1 MKPVVALVGRPNVGK
16 STLFNALT
24 RSRTA
29 LVDDQPG
36 VTRDRLYGDAALDEK
51 SFIVVDT
58 GGLGH
63 DEDDLEAAID
73 WHVKQVIDDAD
84 RVFLIVDGRDG
95 IATYDEHIAAQ
106 LRSHAERVS
115 VVVNKT
121 EGVDAAT
128 AVADFQRLGLGQ
140 PFAVSAKRGDG
151 IEQLMQSVLQDVPV
165 CQDEIAGE
173 TAIDEAIPA
182 IAIVG
187 RPNVGKS
194 TLINRLLG
202 EERVIVQDCPGTTR
216 DSVSIPLARGDKHYL
231 LIDTAGVRRKARIQ
245 ANIEKYSVIKTI
257 QAIDRCNVAVMVLDA
272 HEGIT
277 EQDAAICGMILDAG
291 RSIVLAVNKW
301 DGLEEVARKRIRT
314 DIERRLP
321 FLPPCDVVFMSA
333 LHGSKVG
340 EILPAVERAFE
351 SAILKLP
358 TSLINRYL
366 GNALQALAP
375 PVYRGRPI
383 KLKYAQQSGVN
394 PPTIE
399 IYGNQVQGVPASYR
413 RYLSNYFG
421 KACKASG
428 TRIRIR
434 FRQSDNPYAGR
445 TRKKTKKK
453 SR

>member
-1 MKPVVALVGRPNVGK
+1 MKPVIALVGRPNVGK
-16 STLFNALT
+16 STLFNSLT
-24 RSRTA
+24 RSRAA

-36 VTRDRLYGDAALDEK
+36 VTRDRLYGDGEADGKA
-51 SFIVVDT
+51 FVVVDT

-63 DEDDLEAAID
+63 DEDDLEAVIG
-73 WHVKQVIDDAD
+73 WHVEQVIQEAD
-84 RVFLIVDGRDG
+84 QVFLIVDGREG
-95 IATYDEHIAAQ
+95 IAPYDEHIAAQ
-106 LRSHAERVS
+106 LRSYATKLS

-121 EGVDAAT
+121 EGVDAST
-128 AVADFQRLGLGQ
+128 AVADFQQLGLGQ
-140 PFAVSAKRGDG
+140 PFAISAKRGDG
-151 IEQLMQSVLQDVPV
+151 IEPLMQAVLHDISVQVDDVTS
-165 CQDEIAGE
+165 D
-173 TAIDEAIPA
+173 TTIDQSVPA

-202 EERVIVQDCPGTTR
+202 EERVIVQDRPGTTR
-216 DSVSIPLARGDKHYL
+216 DSVSIPLLRDDKHYQ

-245 ANIEKYSVIKTI
+245 ENIEKYSVIKTI

-272 HEGIT
+272 QEGIT

-291 RSIVLAVNKW
+291 RSIILAVNKW
-301 DGLEEVARKRIRT
+301 DGLEEVARKRIRI
-314 DIERRLP
+314 DVERRLP

-340 EILPAVERAFE
+340 EILPAVDRAFT
-351 SAILKLP
+351 SAKIRLP
-358 TSLINRYL
+358 TSLVNRYL
-366 GNALQALAP
+366 GKALQALAP
-375 PVYRGRPI
+375 PVYRSRPI

-394 PPTIE
+394 PPTID

-421 KACKASG
+421 KACKSSG

-434 FRQSDNPYAGR
+434 FRQSENPYAGR
-445 TRKKTKKK
+445 SKRKTKNK